1 MYYNP
6 PSFSTLPNLSSL
18 PPHQLTPHVLQ
29 LTVLCHFPIQAIV
42 LFSHELGSI
51 DADTILD
58 EYRMREKLEN
68 RIQAMKHRYRYDTI
82 LIRWYSKTQQNRIW
96 IRVYKWSIFIIINHL
111 LDIWNV
117 CVCVYN
123 ALVFQYV
130 FTCSMQYILKQRK
143 IQCMIH
149 RKYTVTVV
157 ACLCLRRRVGWIY
170 QLWLEWTSGL
180 RVRSLSVSV
189 NWSIECIYM
198 YIYCSLQFA
207 PYSFCLLLQ
216 KKKSFQRAPY
226 PNSIP
231 EVPTPHVSKIKN
243 I

>member
-1 MYYNP
+1 
-6 PSFSTLPNLSSL
+6 
-18 PPHQLTPHVLQ
+18 
-29 LTVLCHFPIQAIV
+29 
-42 LFSHELGSI
+42 
-51 DADTILD
+51 
-58 EYRMREKLEN
+58 
-68 RIQAMKHRYRYDTI
+68 MKG
-82 LIRWYSKTQQNRIW
+82 
-96 IRVYKWSIFIIINHL
+96 
-111 LDIWNV
+111 V

-157 ACLCLRRRVGWIY
+157 ACLCLRQRVGWIDR
-170 QLWLEWTSGL
+170 LWLEWTSGL

-207 PYSFCLLLQ
+207 PYSFCLLLLLLQ
-216 KKKSFQRAPY
+216 KKNHFNARRILKASPKSPRIQ
-226 PNSIP
+226 N
-231 EVPTPHVSKIKN
+231 
-243 I
+243 

>member
-1 MYYNP
+1 MINKQWCLLLLVVLVLVRVLSSSVNASTLMYYNP
-6 PSFSTLPNLSSL
+6 PSFTTLSNLSSL

-111 LDIWNV
+111 LDIWKV
-117 CVCVYN
+117 CVCVC
-123 ALVFQYV
+123 
-130 FTCSMQYILKQRK
+130 TMR
-143 IQCMIH
+143 
-149 RKYTVTVV
+149 
-157 ACLCLRRRVGWIY
+157 
-170 QLWLEWTSGL
+170 
-180 RVRSLSVSV
+180 
-189 NWSIECIYM
+189 
-198 YIYCSLQFA
+198 
-207 PYSFCLLLQ
+207 
-216 KKKSFQRAPY
+216 
-226 PNSIP
+226 
-231 EVPTPHVSKIKN
+231 
-243 I
+243 